1 MVHVFQS
8 NILQIYLSYF
18 NTSIFKL
25 TCAAN
30 ELSMRKGFRV
40 NLILKKKKKKK
51 YSHRARKKVGYE
63 RFRKFIEFF
72 RKVGKKLLHIEM
84 NKSRQHSK
92 HKMEGKLGSIGN
104 HQNNTNV
111 SDPSAWKAHA
121 SHSNKSRLREER
133 MIDFLKIVYRKLQRM
148 DAKQPNNSSN
158 STMHDLLNAMSKNFF
173 HVDLAES
180 RRNGSRVRSD
190 FEIRNQREFIKLK
203 REFER
208 IMRFYNKSIRWNE
221 KQNRKDAKR
230 KGLSHAEK
238 RKDKKKHRKNYYKG
252 FYEFVNSYVTEKLS
266 MLEARNATE
275 ELIKKMKIDKF
286 TVRNG
291 TTFTVGEMY
300 AFFKH
305 IIEDRLN
312 STEENVVAAE
322 SNTTS
327 APKSEVEPYVNQS
340 STIPSNEVSA
350 LDNEIPAKEGAPKHR
365 SKRIRNAS
373 DDTAAP
379 RQKRKLLSLKPA
391 GMGDLKKP
399 KKPSHEAKSKQFTFD
414 ELEAQQQSRSKRFLP
429 LSELDNQIFLKN
441 LYLNAYED
449 EYRAN
454 VKRSIGQINRTA
466 GWSTS
471 RRRKGNLGAYEIK

>member
-1 MVHVFQS
+1 M
-8 NILQIYLSYF
+8 
-18 NTSIFKL
+18 
-25 TCAAN
+25 
-30 ELSMRKGFRV
+30 
-40 NLILKKKKKKK
+40 
-51 YSHRARKKVGYE
+51 
-63 RFRKFIEFF
+63 
-72 RKVGKKLLHIEM
+72 GKKLLHMEM
-84 NKSRQHSK
+84 NKSRQHAK
-92 HKMEGKLGSIGN
+92 HKMDGKVGSVSN
-104 HQNNTNV
+104 HQNNTNT
-111 SDPSAWKAHA
+111 SDSSDWKTHT
-121 SHSNKSRLREER
+121 SHGNKSRLREER

-158 STMHDLLNAMSKNFF
+158 NTMHDLLNAMSKNFF

-180 RRNGSRVRSD
+180 RRNGSRARSD

-275 ELIKKMKIDKF
+275 ELIKRMKIDKF

-312 STEENVVAAE
+312 STEENAIAVE
-322 SNTTS
+322 SNTT
-327 APKSEVEPYVNQS
+327 AVPKPEV
-340 STIPSNEVSA
+340 
-350 LDNEIPAKEGAPKHR
+350 
-365 SKRIRNAS
+365 
-373 DDTAAP
+373 
-379 RQKRKLLSLKPA
+379 
-391 GMGDLKKP
+391 
-399 KKPSHEAKSKQFTFD
+399 
-414 ELEAQQQSRSKRFLP
+414 
-429 LSELDNQIFLKN
+429 
-441 LYLNAYED
+441 
-449 EYRAN
+449 
-454 VKRSIGQINRTA
+454 
-466 GWSTS
+466 
-471 RRRKGNLGAYEIK
+471 

>member
-1 MVHVFQS
+1 M
-8 NILQIYLSYF
+8 
-18 NTSIFKL
+18 
-25 TCAAN
+25 
-30 ELSMRKGFRV
+30 
-40 NLILKKKKKKK
+40 
-51 YSHRARKKVGYE
+51 
-63 RFRKFIEFF
+63 
-72 RKVGKKLLHIEM
+72 EM
-84 NKSRQHSK
+84 NKSHQHAK
-92 HKMEGKLGSIGN
+92 HKTDSKLGSVGN
-104 HQNNTNV
+104 HQNNTNT
-111 SDPSAWKAHA
+111 SDSSSSAWKTAHTG
-121 SHSNKSRLREER
+121 HGNKTRLREER

-158 STMHDLLNAMSKNFF
+158 NTMHDLLNAMSKNFF

-180 RRNGSRVRSD
+180 RRNNSRSRSD
-190 FEIRNQREFIKLK
+190 FEIRNQREFIRLK

-221 KQNRKDAKR
+221 KQIRKDAKR
-230 KGLSHAEK
+230 KGMSHAEK

-275 ELIKKMKIDKF
+275 ELIKRMKIDKF

-305 IIEDRLN
+305 IIEDKLN
-312 STEENVVAAE
+312 STEETVVAVDAAIAE
-322 SNTTS
+322 SNDTTS
-327 APKSEVEPYVNQS
+327 APKPEVEPYANNQS
-340 STIPSNEVSA
+340 TTIPSNEVSA

-373 DDTAAP
+373 EDTSAP

-391 GMGDLKKP
+391 GADDSKKP
-399 KKPSHEAKSKQFTFD
+399 KKPSRAVEIAKSKQFTLD

-441 LYLNAYED
+441 LYLNAYEN

-454 VKRSIGQINRTA
+454 VRRSIGQINRTD
-466 GWSTS
+466 GWPTS

>member
-1 MVHVFQS
+1 M
-8 NILQIYLSYF
+8 
-18 NTSIFKL
+18 
-25 TCAAN
+25 
-30 ELSMRKGFRV
+30 
-40 NLILKKKKKKK
+40 
-51 YSHRARKKVGYE
+51 
-63 RFRKFIEFF
+63 
-72 RKVGKKLLHIEM
+72 GKKLLHMEM
-84 NKSRQHSK
+84 NKSRQHAK
-92 HKMEGKLGSIGN
+92 HKTEGKLGSVD
-104 HQNNTNV
+104 HQNSTNT
-111 SDPSAWKAHA
+111 SDSSAWKTH
-121 SHSNKSRLREER
+121 HGNKSRLREER

-148 DAKQPNNSSN
+148 DAKQPSNSSN

-180 RRNGSRVRSD
+180 RRNGSRARSD

-230 KGLSHAEK
+230 RGLSHAEK

-275 ELIKKMKIDKF
+275 ELIKRMKIDKF

-312 STEENVVAAE
+312 STEETIVETN
-322 SNTTS
+322 NTTS
-327 APKSEVEPYVNQS
+327 APADAEPRANQT

-373 DDTAAP
+373 EDTAAP
-379 RQKRKLLSLKPA
+379 RQKRKLLSVKPA
-391 GMGDLKKP
+391 DEEP
-399 KKPSHEAKSKQFTFD
+399 RKPSRELAKSKQFTFD

-441 LYLNAYED
+441 LYLHAYED

-466 GWSTS
+466 GWPTS

>member
-1 MVHVFQS
+1 M
-8 NILQIYLSYF
+8 
-18 NTSIFKL
+18 
-25 TCAAN
+25 
-30 ELSMRKGFRV
+30 
-40 NLILKKKKKKK
+40 
-51 YSHRARKKVGYE
+51 
-63 RFRKFIEFF
+63 
-72 RKVGKKLLHIEM
+72 EM
-84 NKSRQHSK
+84 SKSRQHSK
-92 HKMEGKLGSIGN
+92 HKMEGKLGSIGK
-104 HQNNTNV
+104 HQNNTNT
-111 SDPSAWKAHA
+111 SDSSTVWKAHA
-121 SHSNKSRLREER
+121 AHGNKSRLREER

-173 HVDLAES
+173 HVDLSES

-312 STEENVVAAE
+312 STEENVVAVE

-327 APKSEVEPYVNQS
+327 TPKPEVEPYVNQS

-373 DDTAAP
+373 EDTAAP

-391 GMGDLKKP
+391 DADDPKKP
-399 KKPSHEAKSKQFTFD
+399 KKPSHAADVKSKQFTFD
-414 ELEAQQQSRSKRFLP
+414 GLEAQQQSRSKRFLP

-466 GWSTS
+466 DAQPTL

>member
-1 MVHVFQS
+1 M
-8 NILQIYLSYF
+8 
-18 NTSIFKL
+18 
-25 TCAAN
+25 
-30 ELSMRKGFRV
+30 
-40 NLILKKKKKKK
+40 
-51 YSHRARKKVGYE
+51 
-63 RFRKFIEFF
+63 
-72 RKVGKKLLHIEM
+72 GKKLLHMEM
-84 NKSRQHSK
+84 NQSREHGK
-92 HKMEGKLGSIGN
+92 HKSEIKSTSGVN
-104 HQNNTNV
+104 YQNSTNA
-111 SDPSAWKAHA
+111 SDPSAWKTHA
-121 SHSNKSRLREER
+121 NHGNRSRLREER
-133 MIDFLKIVYRKLQRM
+133 MIDFLKMVYRKLQRM
-148 DAKQPNNSSN
+148 DARQPNNTSN
-158 STMHDLLNAMSKNFF
+158 NTMHDLLNAMSKNFF

-180 RRNGSRVRSD
+180 RRNNSRARSD

-221 KQNRKDAKR
+221 KQIRKDAKR

-275 ELIKKMKIDKF
+275 ELIKKMNIDKF

-305 IIEDRLN
+305 IIQNRLN
-312 STEENVVAAE
+312 STEESAVVEA
-322 SNTTS
+322 STTPV
-327 APKSEVEPYVNQS
+327 PKEVESYNNQS
-340 STIPSNEVSA
+340 STIPSNDAAV
-350 LDNEIPAKEGAPKHR
+350 LDNEIPAKEGTPKHR

-373 DDTAAP
+373 EDAGSP
-379 RQKRKLLSLKPA
+379 RQKRKLLSVKLASDQKNSRKSA
-391 GMGDLKKP
+391 DD
-399 KKPSHEAKSKQFTFD
+399 AKSKQFTFD
-414 ELEAQQQSRSKRFLP
+414 ELQAQQQSRSKRFLP

-454 VKRSIGQINRTA
+454 VKRSLDQMNYTT
-466 GWSTS
+466 GWLSS
-471 RRRKGNLGAYEIK
+471 KRRKGNLGAYEIK

>member
-1 MVHVFQS
+1 M
-8 NILQIYLSYF
+8 
-18 NTSIFKL
+18 
-25 TCAAN
+25 
-30 ELSMRKGFRV
+30 
-40 NLILKKKKKKK
+40 
-51 YSHRARKKVGYE
+51 
-63 RFRKFIEFF
+63 
-72 RKVGKKLLHIEM
+72 EM
-84 NKSRQHSK
+84 NRSREHSK
-92 HKMEGKLGSIGN
+92 HKAEAKLASIASQ
-104 HQNNTNV
+104 QNNTNA
-111 SDPSAWKAHA
+111 SDPSTWKAHA
-121 SHSNKSRLREER
+121 GHGNKSRLREER
-133 MIDFLKIVYRKLQRM
+133 MIDFLKMVYRKLQRM

-158 STMHDLLNAMSKNFF
+158 NTMHDLLNAMSKNFF

-180 RRNGSRVRSD
+180 RRNGSKARSD

-275 ELIKKMKIDKF
+275 ELIKKMNIDKF

-305 IIEDRLN
+305 IIQDRLN
-312 STEENVVAAE
+312 STEESVTVESSTSPASKAA
-322 SNTTS
+322 S
-327 APKSEVEPYVNQS
+327 YGNQS
-340 STIPSNEVSA
+340 STIPSNDVA
-350 LDNEIPAKEGAPKHR
+350 VLDNEIPAKDGAPKHR
-365 SKRIRNAS
+365 SKRIRNTSEEAGAS
-373 DDTAAP
+373 
-379 RQKRKLLSLKPA
+379 RQKRKLLSVKLISTDDQKNSGKSKPI
-391 GMGDLKKP
+391 DD
-399 KKPSHEAKSKQFTFD
+399 AKSKQFTFD
-414 ELEAQQQSRSKRFLP
+414 ELQAQQQSRSKRFLP
-429 LSELDNQIFLKN
+429 PSELDNQIFLKN

-454 VKRSIGQINRTA
+454 VKRSVDQINRTI
-466 GWSTS
+466 GWFSS
-471 RRRKGNLGAYEIK
+471 RRRKGNLGAYEIN

>member
-1 MVHVFQS
+1 M
-8 NILQIYLSYF
+8 
-18 NTSIFKL
+18 
-25 TCAAN
+25 
-30 ELSMRKGFRV
+30 
-40 NLILKKKKKKK
+40 
-51 YSHRARKKVGYE
+51 
-63 RFRKFIEFF
+63 
-72 RKVGKKLLHIEM
+72 GKKLLHMEM
-84 NKSRQHSK
+84 NKSRQHAK
-92 HKMEGKLGSIGN
+92 RKMEAKLGSTVN
-104 HQNNTNV
+104 HPNNTNA
-111 SDPSAWKAHA
+111 SDSSAWKTHGG
-121 SHSNKSRLREER
+121 HGNKTRLREER

-158 STMHDLLNAMSKNFF
+158 STMHDLLNAMTKNFF

-180 RRNGSRVRSD
+180 RRNGSRARSD
-190 FEIRNQREFIKLK
+190 FEIRNQREFIRLK

-275 ELIKKMKIDKF
+275 ELMKKMNIDKF
-286 TVRNG
+286 TVKNG
-291 TTFTVGEMY
+291 TTFTIGEMY
-300 AFFKH
+300 TFFKH
-305 IIEDRLN
+305 IIENRLN
-312 STEENVVAAE
+312 STEENVVVE
-322 SNTTS
+322 ISTTL
-327 APKSEVEPYVNQS
+327 APKEVESHDNQS
-340 STIPSNEVSA
+340 STIPSNEVSV

-373 DDTAAP
+373 EDAAGAP

-391 GMGDLKKP
+391 GADDPNKSKGSKP
-399 KKPSHEAKSKQFTFD
+399 VDDAKSKQFTFD

-429 LSELDNQIFLKN
+429 PSELDNQIFLKN

-466 GWSTS
+466 GWPSS

>member
-1 MVHVFQS
+1 
-8 NILQIYLSYF
+8 
-18 NTSIFKL
+18 
-25 TCAAN
+25 
-30 ELSMRKGFRV
+30 
-40 NLILKKKKKKK
+40 
-51 YSHRARKKVGYE
+51 
-63 RFRKFIEFF
+63 
-72 RKVGKKLLHIEM
+72 M
-84 NKSRQHSK
+84 NKNREHPK
-92 HKMEGKLGSIGN
+92 HKADAKLAAS
-104 HQNNTNV
+104 HQNNTNA
-111 SDPSAWKAHA
+111 SDSSVWKTHA
-121 SHSNKSRLREER
+121 SHGNKSRLREER
-133 MIDFLKIVYRKLQRM
+133 MIDFLKMVYRKLQRM

-158 STMHDLLNAMSKNFF
+158 STMHDLLNAMTKNFF

-180 RRNGSRVRSD
+180 RRNGNRSRSD

-230 KGLSHAEK
+230 KGISYAEK

-275 ELIKKMKIDKF
+275 ELIKKMNIDKF

-305 IIEDRLN
+305 IIENRLN
-312 STEENVVAAE
+312 STDEDVTVA
-322 SNTTS
+322 SSTTTP
-327 APKSEVEPYVNQS
+327 APTKTVEPHDNQS
-340 STIPSNEVSA
+340 STIPSNDVSV

-373 DDTAAP
+373 EDAGASRPT
-379 RQKRKLLSLKPA
+379 RKLLSVT
-391 GMGDLKKP
+391 GDEKNSKKSRP
-399 KKPSHEAKSKQFTFD
+399 VDDVKSKQFTFD
-414 ELEAQQQSRSKRFLP
+414 ELQAQQQSRSKRFLP
-429 LSELDNQIFLKN
+429 PSELDNQIILKN

-454 VKRSIGQINRTA
+454 VKRSIDQANRTSD
-466 GWSTS
+466 WFPS
-471 RRRKGNLGAYEIK
+471 RRRKGNLSAYEIK

>member
-1 MVHVFQS
+1 MVEIVEKKISPRETRILFYIFQQIEKAMRIVVRS
-8 NILQIYLSYF
+8 KILMY
-18 NTSIFKL
+18 
-25 TCAAN
+25 
-30 ELSMRKGFRV
+30 
-40 NLILKKKKKKK
+40 
-51 YSHRARKKVGYE
+51 
-63 RFRKFIEFF
+63 RFRKFFDFF
-72 RKVGKKLLHIEM
+72 RKLGKKLLHMEM
-84 NKSRQHSK
+84 NKNHQHSK
-92 HKMEGKLGSIGN
+92 HKVEAKPGSAV
-104 HQNNTNV
+104 NNSNDT
-111 SDPSAWKAHA
+111 SAFNASALKTHA
-121 SHSNKSRLREER
+121 SHSNKTRLREER

-158 STMHDLLNAMSKNFF
+158 NTMHDLLNSMSKNFF

-180 RRNGSRVRSD
+180 RRNSSRARTD

-230 KGLSHAEK
+230 RGLSNAEK

-275 ELIKKMKIDKF
+275 ELIKKMNIDKF

-312 STEENVVAAE
+312 STEESVVVEPTATPAP
-322 SNTTS
+322 TTV
-327 APKSEVEPYVNQS
+327 KEVESHDNQS
-340 STIPSNEVSA
+340 STIPSNEVSV

-373 DDTAAP
+373 EDASGVS

-391 GMGDLKKP
+391 GAYEQKEWKKP
-399 KKPSHEAKSKQFTFD
+399 DDDAESKQFTFD

-429 LSELDNQIFLKN
+429 PSELDNQIFLKN

-454 VKRSIGQINRTA
+454 VKRSIGQISRPA
-466 GWSTS
+466 GRSSS
-471 RRRKGNLGAYEIK
+471 RRRKGNLGVYEIK

>member
-1 MVHVFQS
+1 M
-8 NILQIYLSYF
+8 
-18 NTSIFKL
+18 
-25 TCAAN
+25 
-30 ELSMRKGFRV
+30 
-40 NLILKKKKKKK
+40 
-51 YSHRARKKVGYE
+51 
-63 RFRKFIEFF
+63 
-72 RKVGKKLLHIEM
+72 EM
-84 NKSRQHSK
+84 NRSREHSK
-92 HKMEGKLGSIGN
+92 HKTKVKLASIAN
-104 HQNNTNV
+104 HQNNTNA
-111 SDPSAWKAHA
+111 SDPLTWKAHVG
-121 SHSNKSRLREER
+121 HGNKSRLREER
-133 MIDFLKIVYRKLQRM
+133 MIDFLKMVYRKLQRM
-148 DAKQPNNSSN
+148 DARQPNNSSN
-158 STMHDLLNAMSKNFF
+158 NTMHDLLNAMSKNFF

-180 RRNGSRVRSD
+180 RRNGSKIRSD

-275 ELIKKMKIDKF
+275 ELIKKMNIDKF

-305 IIEDRLN
+305 IIQDRLN
-312 STEENVVAAE
+312 STEESVIVE
-322 SNTTS
+322 SGTTPT
-327 APKSEVEPYVNQS
+327 PKVTSYDNQS
-340 STIPSNEVSA
+340 STIPSNDVA
-350 LDNEIPAKEGAPKHR
+350 VLDNEIPAKDGAPKHR

-373 DDTAAP
+373 EEAGAS
-379 RQKRKLLSLKPA
+379 RQKRKLLSMKATGADDQKNSRKSKPV
-391 GMGDLKKP
+391 DN
-399 KKPSHEAKSKQFTFD
+399 AKSNQFTFD
-414 ELEAQQQSRSKRFLP
+414 ELQAQQQSRSKRFLP
-429 LSELDNQIFLKN
+429 PSELDNQIFLKN

-454 VKRSIGQINRTA
+454 VKRSVDQINRTT
-466 GWSTS
+466 GWFSS
-471 RRRKGNLGAYEIK
+471 RRRKGNLGAYEIN